1 MSTELAPCV
10 PTWVM
15 MEREADMQVDART
28 MKSVVFLGEPAGNG
42 FRADGTA
49 FFLSVTEEDAK
60 EFVYLVSCRHVVRPF
75 TDREQTE
82 PDNSSIWIRVNRKR
96 SSPRLYET
104 KRSEWICHEDRFID
118 VCVFPCNLSWWEG
131 EDDVDVGVVSA
142 SREILTPEK
151 ERQQGELRV
160 GDPLFMPSV
169 FVGRVGSR
177 RNIPV
182 LRLASVA
189 ALAEEPVE
197 WGSRRRP
204 AYLIET
210 RSLGGTSGSPVFLH
224 TAAIGRFIGDGS
236 EAWADVWQNADT
248 GEYELPYFLIGMM
261 QGTHGGQYASDFAT
275 DPEDER
281 VVPTDADFNAGIGI
295 VIRYQEILEVL
306 NRDELKAARMATVK
320 QSKKDSGYRPA
331 AAPARGPPTKGEN
344 PQHKEDFSRL
354 LDAAVK
360 GPQSGDQT

>member
-1 MSTELAPCV
+1 MPTETAPCV

-15 MEREADMQVDART
+15 MEREAAMQIDATT
-28 MKSVVFLGEPAGNG
+28 MKSVVFLGEPADSG
-42 FRADGTA
+42 FRAVGTA
-49 FFLSVTEEDAK
+49 FFLSVTEEDSK
-60 EFVYLVSCRHVVRPF
+60 DFVYLVACRHVVTPF
-75 TDREQTE
+75 KDREQTE
-82 PDNSSIWIRVNRKR
+82 PDDRSIWIRVNRKR

-118 VCVFPCNLSWWEG
+118 VCVFACNLSRWEG

-142 SREILTPEK
+142 SREIFTPEK

-160 GDPLFMPSV
+160 GDPLFMPSL
-169 FVGRVGSR
+169 FIGRVGSR

-210 RSLGGTSGSPVFLH
+210 RSLGGASGSPVFLH
-224 TAAIGRFIGDGS
+224 TAETGRLISDGS
-236 EAWADVWQNADT
+236 EDWADVWLNPDT

-281 VVPTDADFNAGIGI
+281 VVPADADFNAGIGI

-306 NRDELKAARMATVK
+306 NQNEMKAARMANVE

-331 AAPARGPPTKGEN
+331 SGPARAPSTTDEN
-344 PQHKEDFSRL
+344 PRHKEDFSSL

-360 GPQSGDQT
+360 GPRSDDQT

>member
-15 MEREADMQVDART
+15 VEREAAMQVDTRT
-28 MKSVVFLGEPAGNG
+28 MKSVVFLGEPAVNE

-60 EFVYLVSCRHVVRPF
+60 DFVYLVTCRHVVRPF
-75 TDREQTE
+75 KNREQTE
-82 PDNSSIWIRVNRKR
+82 PDDSSIWIRVNTKR
-96 SSPRLYET
+96 SSPKLYET
-104 KRSEWICHEDRFID
+104 RRSEWICHEDRFID
-118 VCVFPCNLSWWEG
+118 VCVFPCELSFWEG
-131 EDDVDVGVVSA
+131 EDDVDVGVISA
-142 SREILTPEK
+142 SREILSPEK
-151 ERQQGELRV
+151 ELEQGELRV

-169 FVGRVGSR
+169 FIGRVGNR

-189 ALAEEPVE
+189 ALADEPVD

-204 AYLIET
+204 AFLIET
-210 RSLGGTSGSPVFLH
+210 RSLGGASGSPVFLH
-224 TAAIGRFIGDGS
+224 TAEIGRLIGGGS
-236 EAWADVWQNADT
+236 EDWSDVWLNPST

-261 QGTHGGQYASDFAT
+261 QGTHGGQYANDFAS

-281 VVPTDADFNAGIGI
+281 VVPTDTDFNAGIGI

-306 NRDELKAARMATVK
+306 NLDKLKAARMASVE

-331 AAPARGPPTKGEN
+331 SAPARARFTTDEN
-344 PQHKEDFSRL
+344 PRHKEDFNSL

-360 GPQSGDQT
+360 GPQSDDQT